1 MIALENIIDL
11 RKVTKREREVEISK
25 IPEYFEKLSKTYELR
40 MDNEWQVREEIVEGR
55 EKRYL
60 ERYIEY
66 LIKGGEE
73 GKVLYINLDRER
85 NRIDVVDGRKRIEI
99 IEGYIGNKI
108 KAFGHYYR
116 EFSETDKK
124 EIDNRVKIRIKE
136 SEIKTR
142 REIIRYFTELNY
154 SRGNEIQNNLI
165 VLEEIPD
172 RKGKETVIEKGTG
185 REIEYWKY
193 SGDVRESTPI
203 PKEIK
208 EGLIRTGEI
217 IYSKNRWMDKRT
229 QKEIEKGYYLIIGD
243 KIKVVKEEVIKEYY
257 LFKE

>member
-1 MIALENIIDL
+1 MAGEGRDS
-11 RKVTKREREVEISK
+11 KRERKEI
-25 IPEYFEKLSKTYELR
+25 F
-40 MDNEWQVREEIVEGR
+40 REIYR
-55 EKRYL
+55 
-60 ERYIEY
+60 IF
-66 LIKGGEE
+66 EE

-136 SEIKTR
+136 SEIRTR

-172 RKGKETVIEKGTG
+172 RKEKETE
-185 REIEYWKY
+185 
-193 SGDVRESTPI
+193 
-203 PKEIK
+203 
-208 EGLIRTGEI
+208 
-217 IYSKNRWMDKRT
+217 
-229 QKEIEKGYYLIIGD
+229 
-243 KIKVVKEEVIKEYY
+243 
-257 LFKE
+257 